1 MRFADF
7 PPGGQGM
14 GAGESA
20 VTQGLLSRCVGSPR
34 ARGFDAA
41 GADSPEPPPPGV
53 GASLGRAAGAWPKA
67 WLPTTPP

>member
-1 MRFADF
+1 
-7 PPGGQGM
+7 M
-14 GAGESA
+14 GTGESA
-20 VTQGLLSRCVGSPR
+20 LHQGLFSWR
-34 ARGFDAA
+34 AGWATAQEFDAA